1 MDRTSQKHITLVLLV
16 ALLLLCAGCGTA
28 AGTAAVE
35 NIPPVEAEPSAEVEF
50 PTEVET
56 PVTSGP
62 SVLPEEPVAEPEPE
76 PEIELKEGETLTATG
91 HILTQVDGVTYVDG
105 VIIVNKTYSI
115 PESYPQKSMTDEARA
130 ALNVMIEAA
139 AAEGITLVGR
149 TDYRSYSFQAT
160 LYNNDVAKDGQA
172 EADRYSARPG
182 HSEHHTGLA
191 IDLNSLETWFGQTP
205 EGLWLSHHC
214 AEYGYIIRY
223 PEGKEPITGYMYEP
237 WHVRYVGT
245 ELAQELYLGD
255 GQFVTLE
262 EHFGITSAYQE

>member
-1 MDRTSQKHITLVLLV
+1 MNRTSRSYIII
-16 ALLLLCAGCGTA
+16 ALLLILLLFCAGCGTA
-28 AGTAAVE
+28 AGTGAIEDA
-35 NIPPVEAEPSAEVEF
+35 PPVGEEPL
-50 PTEVET
+50 TT
-56 PVTSGP
+56 PVP
-62 SVLPEEPVAEPEPE
+62 DVQPEEPVAVPVPEPEPE
-76 PEIELKEGETLTATG
+76 PEPERVLKEGETLTATG

-130 ALNVMIEAA
+130 ALNDMMEAA
-139 AAEGITLVGR
+139 AAEGVTLVGR
-149 TDYRSYSFQAT
+149 TDYRSYSFQAA
-160 LYNNDVAKDGQA
+160 LYNNYVAKDGQA

-191 IDLNSLETWFGQTP
+191 IDLNSLETSFGETP
-205 EGLWLSHHC
+205 EGIWLSHHC

-223 PEGKEPITGYMYEP
+223 PQGKEPITGYMYEP

-262 EHFGITSAYQE
+262 EYFGITSAYQE